1 MGLNSTWHHCKYLN
15 CARFELVWHNGTN
28 WTDAWSE
35 NPPLTWHSRQA
46 EANASS
52 ISKVSNSMW
61 TQVCCREETSLRPE
75 MKIELWHEAREPGRN
90 KTTWPLSLTR
100 LLEEEERG
108 RKRRGG
114 GRTSE
119 VRGLTLLNSSGVL
132 EAGEM
137 SLIGAR
143 FTWFHRGCTDSTL
156 IISSSWEPTCVMSNI
171 HCNSVFSQAIGAL
184 SPVAEEQF
192 TYYVLLV
199 VMRANY
205 VSTSLFSY
213 HEILLTLDSNKTG
226 KAIDSFSCNNL
237 WVFAPVYHL

>member
-1 MGLNSTWHHCKYLN
+1 MYCISEN
-15 CARFELVWHNGTN
+15 CNTESDCQFALALVWTLFNDLVFGMAQVYFVWVQTSVPFCRSKQTSSRVLCLPRTVWGL
-28 WTDAWSE
+28 WTGG
-35 NPPLTWHSRQA
+35 L
-46 EANASS
+46 
-52 ISKVSNSMW
+52 
-61 TQVCCREETSLRPE
+61 
-75 MKIELWHEAREPGRN
+75 ELKHVRRTGGG
-90 KTTWPLSLTR
+90 
-100 LLEEEERG
+100 EEEERG

-143 FTWFHRGCTDSTL
+143 FTWFHRGCTDSAL

-226 KAIDSFSCNNL
+226 KAIDSFRCIRL
-237 WVFAPVYHL
+237 CEFALVNPL